1 MKALKVKDNSIRKM
15 KYLVLGLFILLLIS
29 IPLTYQVG
37 KKVGQKLLLENNL
50 KFINPSYSLYKVL
63 DPIVNFQPLRE
74 SLQAKYTDH
83 PDYLISLYFEY
94 LPTGNNISVNK
105 DLKIWP
111 ASLIKIPVAMAAM
124 AKVEK
129 GDWQLTNEL
138 VILDEDKDSEF
149 GSLYQQPS
157 GTPITI
163 EELFRQTLIES
174 DNTAHFVFLRNL
186 DSSELESVYKH
197 LGLEDELEILKKTRP
212 GELVDNRMTAKNYSV
227 FFRSLY
233 NATYLSAYYSNYF
246 LQILSGAKNE
256 YLKLG
261 LPADVVFAH
270 KTGIRTS
277 NMVWADSGI
286 VYVPSRPYLLTV
298 MIEKKLKENVND
310 REVNELFKN
319 ISQEIYQYVANYN

>member
-15 KYLVLGLFILLLIS
+15 KYLVLGLFILFLIF

-37 KKVGQKLLLENNL
+37 KKVGQKLLLENNF
-50 KFINPSYSLYKVL
+50 KFINPSYNLHGVL
-63 DPIVNFQPLRE
+63 NPIVNFQPLRE

-94 LPTGNNISVNK
+94 LATGSNISVNK

-124 AKVEK
+124 KKVEK

-157 GTPITI
+157 GTTITI
-163 EELFRQTLIES
+163 EELFKQTLVES

-186 DSSELESVYKH
+186 DANELESVYNH
-197 LGLEDELEILKKTRP
+197 LGLENELEVLKQNSV
-212 GELVDNRMTAKNYSV
+212 GEVVDNRMTAKNYSV

-233 NATYLSAYYSNYF
+233 NATYLSAYYANYL
-246 LQILSGAKNE
+246 LQILAGGKNE

-261 LPADVVFAH
+261 LPADVVFCPQNWYTH
-270 KTGIRTS
+270 
-277 NMVWADSGI
+277 
-286 VYVPSRPYLLTV
+286 
-298 MIEKKLKENVND
+298 
-310 REVNELFKN
+310 
-319 ISQEIYQYVANYN
+319 Q